1 MPMLANNKK
10 KKESPPA
17 LPTGCFYIADISEH
31 PEKETSDAANLLM
44 QPLERTYDIL
54 TNEEKIE
61 PVTIL
66 NNAELSALY
75 SMMRINRAL
84 GVDKY
89 KTEKGNWAYK
99 KGSSKSSNDE
109 LIKKMLTLKVSTAG
123 KGREDL
129 VTVMGG
135 WGSWI
140 HPGGIVEETK
150 KKR

>member
-17 LPTGCFYIADISEH
+17 LPTAFYTADISEH
-31 PEKETSDAANLLM
+31 PGEEKTTDMANLFM

-66 NNAELSALY
+66 NNLELSALY
-75 SMMRINRAL
+75 SMMRINKAL
-84 GVDKY
+84 GINKC
-89 KTEKGNWAYK
+89 
-99 KGSSKSSNDE
+99 SSND
-109 LIKKMLTLKVSTAG
+109 LTKKMLTLKISTAG